1 MRKITGLVIVLMMA
15 FTTVVFAAGQRE
27 AAAVS
32 DRIEF
37 SYLRPVWGPA
47 TYERGSDFE
56 QMMFERANARIDVQI
71 VPVFDYEAVFPTL
84 IAGGTMADVMWHAG
98 PQWGVAAELIDQ
110 GAFLPLNDYLDRY
123 PAVQAAVADGT
134 WDLTRSPDGNNY
146 FFPMPLSPFVPFPIY
161 YRVDVFNELG
171 IAVPQTIDE
180 FVEALKVIRDNRPD
194 LVPLTA
200 HEYSLWYFQNVG
212 PAFGYGFGNWVPDP
226 NDPSRIVPSIITQG
240 HRDFLEWL
248 QMLRREELIDP
259 DYLIATGMLGVD
271 KFTSGRAATMVGHWM
286 GYADWV
292 TELRMTEPNAD
303 VAFLPQLEGPA
314 GRMGAVGL
322 TGFDRGFSISSRSAA
337 KADDIFR
344 FLNWYYTDGY
354 DFMRWGVEGEM
365 FEYNDAGDRI
375 PIRDED
381 RKPGFKRPNVEPLQ
395 FPLKSADV
403 IPGHGMDWRD
413 MYNTLEARGLEDRI
427 DMIRS
432 MFEESAANVFPNY
445 NRMTFSPTN
454 AEIGSQL
461 NEQYIRP
468 MQEQLVIDPNA
479 PMSLFDEAIENWLR
493 AGGARI
499 IEEVNEIQT
508 DKSRPD
514 IAYEYT
520 GREY

>member
-1 MRKITGLVIVLMMA
+1 MRKIALWSLILIMA
-15 FTTVVFAAGQRE
+15 VSMLAFAAGQRD
-27 AAAVS
+27 AAEG

-56 QMMFERANARIDVQI
+56 QMMFEKANVNIDVRI
-71 VPVFDYEAVFPTL
+71 VPVFDYEAVFPTM

-98 PQWGVAAELIDQ
+98 PQWGVASELIEQ

-123 PAVQAAVADGT
+123 PEVRAAVADGT

-161 YRVDVFNELG
+161 YRIDVFDELG
-171 IAVPQTIDE
+171 LSVPQTIDQ
-180 FVEALKVIRDNRPD
+180 FVDALKVIRDRRPD

-212 PAFGYGFGNWVPDP
+212 PAFGYGFWNWVPDP
-226 NDPSRIVPSIITQG
+226 KNPDRIVPSNITQG

-271 KFTSGRAATMVGHWM
+271 KFTAGRAATMVGHWG

-292 TELRMTEPNAD
+292 TELRRNEPDAD
-303 VAFLPQLEGPA
+303 VGFLPQMQGPA
-314 GRMGAVGL
+314 GPMGAVGL
-322 TGFDRGFSISSRSAA
+322 NGFDRGFSISSRSAD
-337 KADDIFR
+337 KADGIFR
-344 FLNWYYTDGY
+344 FLSWYYTDGY
-354 DFMRWGVEGEM
+354 EFMRWGVEGEM
-365 FEYNDAGDRI
+365 FEYNEQGDRI
-375 PIRDED
+375 PILDED

-403 IPGHGMDWRD
+403 VPHHGQSWRD
-413 MYNTLEARGLEDRI
+413 VYNTLKARGLDDRI
-427 DMIRS
+427 DMIRD
-432 MFEESAANVFPNY
+432 MFETSAANVFPNY
-445 NRMTFSPTN
+445 NRMTFSPTE

-461 NEQYIRP
+461 TAQYITP
-468 MQEQLVIDPNA
+468 MQEQIVIDPDA

-493 AGGARI
+493 AGGAQI
-499 IEEVNEIQT
+499 IQEVNEIQT

-514 IAYEYT
+514 IQYDYT
-520 GREY
+520 GPEY